1 MRNCVILD
9 EFEGFYFIQTLKSI
23 CMYVNVCHTCF
34 SNTVH
39 GFCLNYDCPM
49 LVFIY
54 DIYWLFNNIHC
65 ARMKK
70 NQLQTSLASLWD
82 KYPSNHTNCVPAHP
96 GLNQ

>member
-1 MRNCVILD
+1 
-9 EFEGFYFIQTLKSI
+9 
-23 CMYVNVCHTCF
+23 
-34 SNTVH
+34 
-39 GFCLNYDCPM
+39 M